1 MHAAV
6 FAYDVDAAGVERFEA
21 MYGPDGEWAR
31 FFRSGAGYLG
41 SELWRGEG
49 GRYLLIDRWESPEAY
64 DSFLVANA
72 EEYRRRS
79 EAGEVLYRRETSLG
93 RYESG

>member
-6 FAYDVDAAGVERFEA
+6 FAYDVDPATAEAFEA
-21 MYGPDGEWAR
+21 AYGPDGDWAR
-31 FFRSGAGYLG
+31 FFRAGAGYLG
-41 SELWRGEG
+41 SDLWRGEG
-49 GRYLLIDRWESPEAY
+49 GRYLLVDRWESAEAY
-64 DSFLVANA
+64 DSFLAANA

-79 EAGEVLYRRETSLG
+79 EAGERLYRSETPLG